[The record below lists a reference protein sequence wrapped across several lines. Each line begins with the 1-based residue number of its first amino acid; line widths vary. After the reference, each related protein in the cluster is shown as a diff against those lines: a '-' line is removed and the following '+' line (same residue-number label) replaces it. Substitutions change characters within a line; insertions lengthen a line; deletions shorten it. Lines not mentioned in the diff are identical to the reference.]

1 MNVYIQVNADE
12 SDRILVDPAYKL
24 EKLKECNEKI
34 FALFQAYKMCEEQ
47 MEKYITPV
55 QYQIGRDTFENW
67 YNIELAIKKFDRIFN
82 KVEKFE
88 ARKFSDPEN
97 HERREKR
104 MLENQRRRQV
114 ENFTYF
120 FGGLTEEEAQY
131 RDYFETDLEN
141 DGEDEFF
148 QDKVDRLNLAESGMF
163 NPKSYDFIDSGLM
176 GETHENYED
185 IVEDK
190 LFKYRY
196 RQCADGGE
204 LYEKRLKRVME
215 RFFERAKTRD
225 VSIESNLVDT
235 FTDDMRDTSLGMLVL
250 NRKDFKA
257 TAQLQ
262 TNAYREYMAREGV
275 QQYRDY
281 FEDDP
286 EEQSFFEYLDNLPNR
301 DQIRFMEV
309 FQDYTRYNTDE
320 KAYVLIPKREFNPE
334 LSAFSNLILDL
345 VDFKDRVRPVA
356 RDISL
361 LDTTSRYQARKVDEE
376 IISNAFRQ
384 ELISAEPEKTGA
396 GDEKRAIS
404 D

>member
-1 MNVYIQVNADE
+1 
-12 SDRILVDPAYKL
+12 
-24 EKLKECNEKI
+24 
-34 FALFQAYKMCEEQ
+34 
-47 MEKYITPV
+47 
-55 QYQIGRDTFENW
+55 
-67 YNIELAIKKFDRIFN
+67 
-82 KVEKFE
+82 
-88 ARKFSDPEN
+88 
-97 HERREKR
+97 
-104 MLENQRRRQV
+104 
-114 ENFTYF
+114 
-120 FGGLTEEEAQY
+120 
-131 RDYFETDLEN
+131 
-141 DGEDEFF
+141 
-148 QDKVDRLNLAESGMF
+148 
-163 NPKSYDFIDSGLM
+163 
-176 GETHENYED
+176 
-185 IVEDK
+185 
-190 LFKYRY
+190 
-196 RQCADGGE
+196 
-204 LYEKRLKRVME
+204 ME
-215 RFFERAKTRD
+215 RFFDRAKTRD

-384 ELISAEPEKTGA
+384 ELISVETEKTGA